1 MRATIVRRMHTLL
14 IVGIVVAALA
24 TLAVLIRGI
33 IQMFR
38 GNDPRR
44 SNKLM
49 QMRVVLQ
56 FVALILVV
64 LFMTLFRQ

>member
-1 MRATIVRRMHTLL
+1 MHTLL

>member
-24 TLAVLIRGI
+24 TLAVLVRGI

-44 SNKLM
+44 SNKYM

-56 FVALILVV
+56 FTVLLLVM
-64 LFMTLFRQ
+64 LFMALYRS

>member
-1 MRATIVRRMHTLL
+1 MHTILV
-14 IVGIVVAALA
+14 IGIILAALA
-24 TLAVLIRGI
+24 TLAVLVRGI

-44 SNKLM
+44 SNKYM

>member
-1 MRATIVRRMHTLL
+1 MHTLL

-24 TLAVLIRGI
+24 TLAVLVRGI

-44 SNKLM
+44 SNKYM

-56 FVALILVV
+56 FTVLLLVM
-64 LFMTLFRQ
+64 LFMALYRS

>member
-1 MRATIVRRMHTLL
+1 MRTILV
-14 IVGIVVAALA
+14 IGIILAALA
-24 TLAVLIRGI
+24 TLAVLVRGI

-44 SNKLM
+44 SNKYM

>member
-1 MRATIVRRMHTLL
+1 MRTILVIGVIL
-14 IVGIVVAALA
+14 AALA
-24 TLAVLIRGI
+24 TLAVLVRGI

-44 SNKLM
+44 SNKYM

-56 FVALILVV
+56 FLALILVV

>member
-1 MRATIVRRMHTLL
+1 MRTILVLGVIL
-14 IVGIVVAALA
+14 AALA
-24 TLAVLIRGI
+24 TLAVLVRGI

-44 SNKLM
+44 SNKYM

-56 FVALILVV
+56 FLALILVV

>member
-1 MRATIVRRMHTLL
+1 MHTLL
-14 IVGIVVAALA
+14 IIGIVVAALA
-24 TLAVLIRGI
+24 TLAVLVRGI

-44 SNKLM
+44 SNKYM

-56 FVALILVV
+56 FAVLVLV
-64 LFMTLFRQ
+64 MLFMAIYHS

>member
-1 MRATIVRRMHTLL
+1 MHTLL
-14 IVGIVVAALA
+14 IIGIVVAALA
-24 TLAVLIRGI
+24 TLAVLVRGI

-44 SNKLM
+44 SNKYM

-56 FVALILVV
+56 FAVLILVV
-64 LFMTLFRQ
+64 LFMTLYRS

>member
-1 MRATIVRRMHTLL
+1 MSATIVRRMRTILV
-14 IVGIVVAALA
+14 IGIILAALA
-24 TLAVLIRGI
+24 TLAVLVRGI

-44 SNKLM
+44 SNKYM

>member
-1 MRATIVRRMHTLL
+1 MHTIL
-14 IVGIVVAALA
+14 VFGIILAALA
-24 TLAVLIRGI
+24 TLAVLVRGI

-44 SNKLM
+44 SNKYM

-56 FVALILVV
+56 FLALILVV